1 VRSIEA
7 VVPVGESRTSRIVL
21 AGVTG
26 RGAVFVDPLFGIVE
40 TFVGHGI
47 FLRT

>member
-1 VRSIEA
+1 VRSIET
-7 VVPVGESRTSRIVL
+7 VVAVGESGASWIVF